1 MPRKSTNLAARCP
14 NLNLKAVACYFRAR
28 MSGNSIQDRIQMR
41 IMRVNRYEQQKER
54 ALKYFDDQIE
64 SMTIKINKMKE
75 TVDQFSDQKTLT
87 ELSWNDRIKTVKLQ
101 IQKLQNS

>member
-1 MPRKSTNLAARCP
+1 
-14 NLNLKAVACYFRAR
+14 LKAVAFYFRAR

-54 ALKYFDDQIE
+54 ALKYFDNQIE
-64 SMTIKINKMKE
+64 SMSIKINKMKE

-87 ELSWNDRIKTVKLQ
+87 ELSWNDRIKTLKLQ

>member
-1 MPRKSTNLAARCP
+1 
-14 NLNLKAVACYFRAR
+14 

-41 IMRVNRYEQQKER
+41 VMRVNRYEQQKER

>member
-1 MPRKSTNLAARCP
+1 
-14 NLNLKAVACYFRAR
+14 
-28 MSGNSIQDRIQMR
+28 MR

>member
-1 MPRKSTNLAARCP
+1 
-14 NLNLKAVACYFRAR
+14 

>member
-1 MPRKSTNLAARCP
+1 
-14 NLNLKAVACYFRAR
+14 

-54 ALKYFDDQIE
+54 ALKYFDNQIE
-64 SMTIKINKMKE
+64 SMSIKINKMKE

-87 ELSWNDRIKTVKLQ
+87 ELSWNDRIKTLKLQ

>member
-1 MPRKSTNLAARCP
+1 
-14 NLNLKAVACYFRAR
+14 

-41 IMRVNRYEQQKER
+41 VMRVNRYEQQKER
-54 ALKYFDDQIE
+54 ALKYFDNQIE
-64 SMTIKINKMKE
+64 SMSIKINKMKE